1 LESYI
6 IEENTAKSS
15 RLPARLDL
23 AQSGTGLI
31 LGLFMWVHMLLVGSI
46 ILGKDAFDFVAKTME
61 LAFLSDTGHGY
72 PIAVFLAVSGV
83 FTLFIIHALL
93 GMRKFPIS
101 WRQHRII
108 RDQMQMMKHTDT
120 NLWYIQVVTGFVMF
134 FAGSVHLYTMLV
146 NPAGID
152 PFLSADRVVSGNY
165 WFLYLVLLI
174 CVELH
179 ASIGLYRLCMKW
191 GWFKGKDAR
200 HSRKKLKTLKNR
212 LTIFFLAIGFLALFM
227 FIIIGWKHRGNAGE
241 RYQGTAYQ
249 QSHAALSEAPDISEA
264 PAAPAVEEMETADDA
279 AAPDHGAALTEE
291 AAPLHGEAPA
301 EDHTAAHAS
310 APADEMD
317 VHVSADKTEPVH
329 DTPGA
334 AGAAAEHDAEA
345 VQDPGTSDAAGP
357 AAADSHTQADTHDQ
371 GHDAHETTHAAEET
385 H

>member
-1 LESYI
+1 MESYI
-6 IEENTAKSS
+6 IEEYKPRSS

-46 ILGKDAFDFVAKTME
+46 ILGKGAFDFVAKTME

-72 PIAVFLAVSGV
+72 PIAVFFAVSGV
-83 FTLFIIHALL
+83 FTLFIVHALL

-146 NPAGID
+146 NPGGID

-200 HSRKKLKTLKNR
+200 LSRKKLKTLKNR
-212 LTIFFLAIGFLALFM
+212 LMIFFFAIGFLALFM
-227 FIIIGWKHRGNAGE
+227 FIIIGWKHRENAGE

-249 QSHAALSEAPDISEA
+249 QRSHAALSEAPDVSEA
-264 PAAPAVEEMETADDA
+264 PAAPAEEGMETTDEAS
-279 AAPDHGAALTEE
+279 APDHGAALTEE
-291 AAPLHGEAPA
+291 AAPLHDQAPA
-301 EDHTAAHAS
+301 EEHTPAHAA
-310 APADEMD
+310 APADE
-317 VHVSADKTEPVH
+317 TEPVH
-329 DTPGA
+329 ETAPD
-334 AGAAAEHDAEA
+334 AGADSEHDTAP
-345 VQDPGTSDAAGP
+345 VQDAGTSDAAGP
-357 AAADSHTQADTHDQ
+357 AAADSHTEADTHDQ
-371 GHDAHETTHAAEET
+371 GSDANKTTHAAEET

>member
-6 IEENTAKSS
+6 IEENKPRSS

-72 PIAVFLAVSGV
+72 PIAVFFAVSGV

-101 WRQHRII
+101 WRQHRIM
-108 RDQMQMMKHTDT
+108 RDQMQMMKHADT
-120 NLWYIQVVTGFVMF
+120 NLWYIQAVTGFIMF

-146 NPAGID
+146 NPGSID
-152 PFLSADRVVSGNY
+152 PFLSAHRVFSGNY
-165 WFLYLVLLI
+165 WFLYLILLI

-191 GWFKGKDAR
+191 GWFTGTDAKT
-200 HSRKKLKTLKNR
+200 SRKKLKKVKNR
-212 LTIFFLAIGFLALFM
+212 LTVFFLTVGFLSLAMFLFIGFQN
-227 FIIIGWKHRGNAGE
+227 RGNAGE
-241 RYQGTAYQ
+241 PYPGTAYQ
-249 QSHAALSEAPDISEA
+249 KTSNAVEEKSVSEPAAGSDAAHPAGTSPDAA
-264 PAAPAVEEMETADDA
+264 PAAPEETSDKA
-279 AAPDHGAALTEE
+279 AGVT
-291 AAPLHGEAPA
+291 
-301 EDHTAAHAS
+301 
-310 APADEMD
+310 
-317 VHVSADKTEPVH
+317 H
-329 DTPGA
+329 DTG
-334 AGAAAEHDAEA
+334 
-345 VQDPGTSDAAGP
+345 
-357 AAADSHTQADTHDQ
+357 DSHDTADTHDTAGAHDAAS
-371 GHDAHETTHAAEET
+371 GHDTGDTHDAAAAHDTADANDAGTDHDTAHMPETSPDAHDASQPATET